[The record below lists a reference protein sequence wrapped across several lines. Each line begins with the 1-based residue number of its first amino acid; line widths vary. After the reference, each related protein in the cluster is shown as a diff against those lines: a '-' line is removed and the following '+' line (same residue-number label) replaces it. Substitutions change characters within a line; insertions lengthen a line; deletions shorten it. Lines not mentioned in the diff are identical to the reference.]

1 MAPKPVAVERRKC
14 YRYKSELDVFVS
26 LKEDGVPQMCKLLDI
41 SPKGLAFSCI
51 PRRSLLF
58 NVSKL
63 SIVIPSP
70 VFYLEN
76 VWFELITDSEIDMGS
91 ANGFATRRCGVR
103 FVGLNPH
110 QNASLT
116 YLLETLFPKQS
127 DFSMADRGMSPPIPL
142 HHYKKK
148 PRSSLLTN

>member
-14 YRYKSELDVFVS
+14 YRYKSEFDAFVS
-26 LKEDGVPQMCKLLDI
+26 LKDDDVSQMCKLLDI
-41 SPKGLAFSCI
+41 SVKGLSFRCI
-51 PRRSLLF
+51 PWKQVLLDI
-58 NVSKL
+58 SKL

-76 VWFELITDSEIDMGS
+76 LSFELISDSEIDIRS

-110 QNASLT
+110 QNVSLT
-116 YLLETLFPKQS
+116 QLIETLFPLHAGAS
-127 DFSMADRGMSPPIPL
+127 FYACF
-142 HHYKKK
+142 HHYEKK
-148 PRSSLLTN
+148 PRSSLQTN